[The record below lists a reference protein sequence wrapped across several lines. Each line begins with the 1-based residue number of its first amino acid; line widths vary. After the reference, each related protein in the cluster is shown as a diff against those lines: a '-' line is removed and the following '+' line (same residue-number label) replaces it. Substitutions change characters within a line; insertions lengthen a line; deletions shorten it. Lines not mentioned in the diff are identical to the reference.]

1 MSSRTPSSCAI
12 KGEVSLYKTGPVE
25 FGITNRAIAA
35 TGTVTVAEGP
45 FTLWQGTTW
54 LGATNVVVSGGTFRL
69 TEKNQLS
76 PDADYH
82 LAAGE
87 LQLDEGATQ
96 KARYLWLDDA
106 ETPIKQGVWGA
117 LDNTSVPAAHRTAR
131 ITGAGTLFVRGDGMG
146 LALILR

>member
-1 MSSRTPSSCAI
+1 MMLTACILVAA
-12 KGEVSLYKTGPVE
+12 GLAAQNLTVA
-25 FGITNRAIAA
+25 NCAA

-131 ITGAGTLFVRGDGMG
+131 ITGAGTLLVRGDGMG
-146 LALILR
+146 LTLILR